1 MSIPNERMTR
11 AQMVAEFGEPG
22 VQNPMIVDLIEQDP
36 STGRVVLA
44 MFERRPWGAVPQQLR
59 QIEEKINRYLGYV
72 LEGHLGQQYPQYV
85 GRNVLIRLDCLEE
98 PHGESTRFVM
108 AASHVIRQE
117 GLEFLL
123 NVTGPA
129 APPAPPAQS

>member
-1 MSIPNERMTR
+1 MSLPSERMTR
-11 AQMVAEFGEPG
+11 EQMVAEFGEPG
-22 VQNPMIVDLIEQDP
+22 VQNPMIVDLIELDP
-36 STGRVVLA
+36 ATGRVVLA
-44 MFERRPWGAVPQQLR
+44 MFERRPWGATPMQFR

-85 GRNVLIRLDCLEE
+85 GKTVRIRLDCLEE
-98 PHGESTRFVM
+98 PQGEAVRFIT

-123 NVTGPA
+123 QVTGPSQA
-129 APPAPPAQS
+129 

>member
-11 AQMVAEFGEPG
+11 DQMVAEFGEPG
-22 VQNPMIVDLIEQDP
+22 VQNPMIVDLIALDDT
-36 STGRVVLA
+36 SGRVVLA
-44 MFERRPWGAVPQQLR
+44 MFERRPWGTVPQQLR

-72 LEGHLGQQYPQYV
+72 LEGHLGQQYPQYL
-85 GRNVLIRLDCLEE
+85 GKNVLIRLDCVEE
-98 PHGESTRFVM
+98 PHGEAVRFVT

-123 NVTGPA
+123 NVTGNSA
-129 APPAPPAQS
+129 GQAPGA